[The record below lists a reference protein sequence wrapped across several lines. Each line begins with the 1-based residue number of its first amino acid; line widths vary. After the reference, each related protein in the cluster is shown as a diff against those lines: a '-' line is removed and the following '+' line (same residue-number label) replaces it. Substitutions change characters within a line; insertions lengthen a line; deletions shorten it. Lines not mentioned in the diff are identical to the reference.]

1 MNREMKWIALLAFAL
16 MIAGSF
22 VACGD
27 DATSTTA
34 PSVASADAA
43 VTGLASTRSHG
54 GGDDDSDDA
63 SDDVSDD
70 DSSDDDSSDDDSS
83 DDDSSGGSSGPSGDA
98 DRARGLFFGIEGCPA
113 GSDCVLAVRI
123 KDTLV
128 FVTGE
133 TRVDNEPALVEDLS
147 PSELAALLL
156 GRFGLPLRARGV
168 RNGDGLVAS
177 RFRIDDEIR
186 ATGEVVAPA
195 GCVGDM
201 GLLVSPTFP
210 PLCFDLS
217 GLGAPAVGSTV
228 RVEGIVP
235 ADLMSPYRAVEIE
248 PID

>member
-83 DDDSSGGSSGPSGDA
+83 GGSSGPSGDA

-133 TRVDNEPALVEDLS
+133 TRVDNEPALVEDLP
-147 PSELAALLL
+147 PSELAALLAD
-156 GRFGLPLRARGV
+156 RFGLPLRARGV
-168 RNGDGLVAS
+168 TNGDGLVAS

-195 GCVGDM
+195 MGCVGDM
-201 GLLVSPTFP
+201 GLLVSLTFP

>member
-1 MNREMKWIALLAFAL
+1 MKSITQK
-16 MIAGSF
+16 
-22 VACGD
+22 ACGD

-34 PSVASADAA
+34 PSFASADAA
-43 VTGLASTRSHG
+43 VTGLASARSHG

-63 SDDVSDD
+63 SDDV
-70 DSSDDDSSDDDSS
+70 S

-113 GSDCVLAVRI
+113 GFGCVLAVSI

-133 TRVDNEPALVEDLS
+133 TRVDNEPALVEDLP
-147 PSELAALLL
+147 PSELAALLAD
-156 GRFGLPLRARGV
+156 RFGLPLRAPGV
-168 RNGDGLVAS
+168 RNGDGLIAS

-195 GCVGDM
+195 IGCVGDM

-248 PID
+248 RID